1 MEGKTNSREN
11 NFNII
16 RFMAAIMVMAG
27 HMAYIGGYS
36 LPILW
41 GQGIQSLGVK
51 IFFLIGGYL
60 ISKSWLSDPNPLRYS
75 IKRIFR
81 IFPALIIY
89 TVIAAYVVGPLL
101 SDLPMREYYM
111 NPQVSYYL
119 KNILLYPVYV
129 LPGVFSNNPYPNAV
143 NGSLWTLPV
152 EVSLYI
158 LVPCILT
165 LIGANKKNKKSFVF
179 LIMITGLLCAAQ
191 ILRLKK
197 YPDWFLVI
205 YGTDIASA
213 LELIPWYFIGMV
225 FTYPCVQKKLNL
237 QVASILLLCLSCL
250 NANSVCY
257 EMLRYIIFSYFIFS
271 FSLAEKP
278 YFSRMFV
285 KHEISYGIYLYGF
298 FVQQIIVFVFKKV
311 NIAVGEIWLFLLSVI
326 ITIGVA
332 LISCITIEEP
342 SQKIIKKIIKRI

>member
-81 IFPALIIY
+81 IFPALVIY

-111 NPQVSYYL
+111 NSQVSYYL
-119 KNILLYPVYV
+119 KNILLYPVYG

-165 LIGANKKNKKSFVF
+165 LIGANKKIKNH
-179 LIMITGLLCAAQ
+179 L
-191 ILRLKK
+191 
-197 YPDWFLVI
+197 
-205 YGTDIASA
+205 
-213 LELIPWYFIGMV
+213 
-225 FTYPCVQKKLNL
+225 
-237 QVASILLLCLSCL
+237 
-250 NANSVCY
+250 
-257 EMLRYIIFSYFIFS
+257 
-271 FSLAEKP
+271 
-278 YFSRMFV
+278 
-285 KHEISYGIYLYGF
+285 F
-298 FVQQIIVFVFKKV
+298 F
-311 NIAVGEIWLFLLSVI
+311 
-326 ITIGVA
+326 
-332 LISCITIEEP
+332 
-342 SQKIIKKIIKRI
+342 